1 VSQPPTYHQPPAYP
15 PPPGYPQAPIA
26 SPKKKSKVPLILGIV
41 AAVLVVMCGGAV
53 ACFALVGN
61 AVNDVVT
68 TTGTPNNDNNTNG
81 AGGEQPAGPVNVA
94 VGQTIV
100 VRNSLLGDT
109 TTVEY
114 TVRRTK
120 QVRGSEFLKPEHG
133 VYLAADLEI
142 KVTKG
147 SEFACGCDISVVGA
161 DGTVYEQTIYIGD
174 DAKPNFDG
182 ADLKEGQRKAGWVV
196 FDVPADV
203 AKTGKIQ
210 VKNFWDDAPY
220 GFWTL

>member
-1 VSQPPTYHQPPAYP
+1 
-15 PPPGYPQAPIA
+15 
-26 SPKKKSKVPLILGIV
+26 LILGIV

-53 ACFALVGN
+53 ACFALVSN
-61 AVNDVVT
+61 AVDDVVT
-68 TTGTPNNDNNTNG
+68 TTGTPNNNDGTDG
-81 AGGEQPAGPVNVA
+81 DQPAGLVNVA

-109 TTVEY
+109 TAVEY

-161 DGTVYEQTIYIGD
+161 DGIVYEQTIYIGD

-203 AKTGKIQ
+203 AKSGKIQ
-210 VKNFWDDAPY
+210 VKNFWDDAAY